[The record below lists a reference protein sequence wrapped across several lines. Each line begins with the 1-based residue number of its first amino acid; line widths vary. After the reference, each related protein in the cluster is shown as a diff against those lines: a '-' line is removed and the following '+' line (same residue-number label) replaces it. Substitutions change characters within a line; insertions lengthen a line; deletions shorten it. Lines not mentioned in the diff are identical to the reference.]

1 MQARSKQ
8 SMGKLLPMSQTSFD
22 KVTDLCRAINLTKNS
37 QFFVRQ
43 ADVQTLINQGFLQ
56 RLS

>member
-1 MQARSKQ
+1 
-8 SMGKLLPMSQTSFD
+8 MGKLLPMSQTSFD

>member
-1 MQARSKQ
+1 MLTYPLSLTLRMTA
-8 SMGKLLPMSQTSFD
+8 
-22 KVTDLCRAINLTKNS
+22 DLASAMNLTKNS